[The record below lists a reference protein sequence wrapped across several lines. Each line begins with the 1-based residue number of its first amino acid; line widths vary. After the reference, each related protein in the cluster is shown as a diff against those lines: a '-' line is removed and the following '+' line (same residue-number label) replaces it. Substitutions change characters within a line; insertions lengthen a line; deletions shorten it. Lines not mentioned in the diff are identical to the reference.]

1 LKTKKNFESRCSL
14 SFSNF
19 FVNKLQNT
27 ASKFFVFSC
36 TCLFLGLICLV
47 SFSLLRKRFQ
57 LQPQPCAVRV
67 LNSLNLSLAV
77 KLADWNG
84 AVDNV
89 HVHLSLL
96 CFSLTPTSPRVRS
109 CECECIHEVSS
120 FLSPPV
126 ILPTHKLMTSSPPLA
141 RSTRRQID
149 VQLIAPNKV
158 GLNLNIFFL

>member
-1 LKTKKNFESRCSL
+1 MFTTFLTSLLTSYKTRQVNFL
-14 SFSNF
+14 FLA
-19 FVNKLQNT
+19 V
-27 ASKFFVFSC
+27 
-36 TCLFLGLICLV
+36 CLFLDLICLV

-77 KLADWNG
+77 KLSDWNG

-96 CFSLTPTSPRVRS
+96 CFSLTPTSPRVPP

-120 FLSPPV
+120 FLSRSPPPV